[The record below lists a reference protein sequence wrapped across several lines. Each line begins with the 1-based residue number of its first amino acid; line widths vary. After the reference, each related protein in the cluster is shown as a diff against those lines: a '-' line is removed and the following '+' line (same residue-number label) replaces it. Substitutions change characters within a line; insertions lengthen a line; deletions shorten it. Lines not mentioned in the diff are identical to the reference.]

1 MPRLLRLL
9 ILPCWLAA
17 QEPKWIDRAADPC
30 ADFYQFA
37 CGGWIRNTQLTGGRT
52 RWSRFDEA
60 RERNLT
66 LLRSQLE
73 KDTGRSGTYYASC
86 MDQAGIESNGL
97 NSIAPLLKRILE
109 LKDRR
114 GIPAV
119 LAGLHIAGVNALFG
133 FGSEPDL
140 HDAARTNAVID
151 QGGLGLPDR
160 RAYFQDTRLTTS
172 YEAHVERMLLLGG
185 VTVAQGAALA
195 RAVVRLEASL
205 AQASLDEA
213 SRQDPARIY
222 NPMPRQEAF
231 ALAPEFDFEAYLKAA
246 GAPSFETV
254 NVSVPGFVRQINR
267 LLLET
272 GMEAW
277 RAYFAWALLRDSA
290 SLLPARIDQESFAF
304 YGRTLLGEREWMPR
318 WKRCAGLVERQL
330 PEATDRLFLARALP
344 DAAHASRMAREIA
357 AALDARVPEFG
368 WLSEEARAESRQRLA
383 SLQLLI
389 GEPAAAPDS
398 DFDISR
404 TDALGNLLRANE
416 SAWRRDLRR
425 IGGPRQP
432 EAPAIPAAAPDAA
445 YDPETN
451 TLVFA
456 AGLLQPPF
464 YSGSGP
470 GSYGSAGALMA
481 RELSKLI
488 EPIPAATECLEQQ
501 MGTRETLLDDVADQA
516 GLLFAWIAR
525 PKSPG
530 RIGGFTGDQRFLL
543 AWAQTWCE
551 AELEVAARERA
562 RMRPFT
568 PARRR
573 VNAGVSNLPEFRK
586 VFACGAGLPLSS
598 GPACRV
604 W

>member
-1 MPRLLRLL
+1 MHRWLRIVL
-9 ILPCWLAA
+9 LPCCVAA
-17 QEPKWIDRAADPC
+17 QETKWIDRAADPC

-37 CGGWIRNTQLTGGRT
+37 CGGWMRATQLSGGRS

-60 RERNLT
+60 RERNLEI
-66 LLRSQLE
+66 LRSQLE
-73 KDTGRSGTYYASC
+73 KDTGRAGDFYASC
-86 MDQAGIESNGL
+86 MDQAA
-97 NSIAPLLKRILE
+97 IARNDLTPAGPLLKRILE

-114 GIPAV
+114 GIPAL
-119 LAGLHIAGVNALFG
+119 LASLHIAGVNALFG

-140 HDAARTNAVID
+140 QDAALTNAVID

-160 RAYFQDTRLTTS
+160 RAYFQDTSLTTR
-172 YEAHVERMLLLGG
+172 YEAHVERTLVLGG

-195 RAVVRLEASL
+195 KAVVRIEAAL

-222 NPMPRQEAF
+222 NPMPRREAF

-246 GAPSFETV
+246 GAPPFETV

-267 LLLET
+267 LLSET

-290 SLLPARIDQESFAF
+290 SLLPARLDEESFAF
-304 YGRTLLGEREWMPR
+304 YGRTLLGEREMMPR

-330 PEATDRLFLARALP
+330 PQASDRLFIARALP
-344 DAAHASRMAREIA
+344 DATNALRMAREIA
-357 AALDARVPEFG
+357 AALDSRVPRFA
-368 WLSEEARAESRQRLA
+368 WLSEEARAEARRRIE
-383 SLQLLI
+383 SLRFRI
-389 GEPAAAPDS
+389 GQPTAEPDGE
-398 DFDISR
+398 FEISR
-404 TDALGNLLRANE
+404 GDALGNLLRANE
-416 SAWRRDLRR
+416 SAWRQDLKR
-425 IGGPRQP
+425 IGKKREP
-432 EAPAIPAAAPDAA
+432 ETAAIPAAAPDAA

-464 YSGSGP
+464 YAGVGP

-481 RELSKLI
+481 RELSRLI
-488 EPIPAATECLEQQ
+488 EPLPASTECLEKQ
-501 MGTRETLLDDVADQA
+501 MGTRETLASDVADQA
-516 GLLFAWIAR
+516 GLLFAWLAR
-525 PKSPG
+525 PRLPG
-530 RIGGFTGDQRFLL
+530 RIAGFTSDQRFLL

-551 AELEVAARERA
+551 TELEVAARERA
-562 RMRPFT
+562 RIRPYT
-568 PARRR
+568 TVRRR
-573 VNAGVSNLPEFRK
+573 VNVGVSNLPEFPK
-586 VFACGAGLPLSS
+586 AFACGAGLPLTS